1 MGSLVDETTG
11 ETINEPEPV
20 LLDSLSLGRSKI
32 LLLDTFFQIL
42 IYHGA
47 QVAEWKK
54 LDIMNKRNINISKNS
69 WKLRKGKQ

>member
-32 LLLDTFFQIL
+32 FTFFQIL

-47 QVAEWKK
+47 QVAEWRKAGYHEQEEYQYFK
-54 LDIMNKRNINISKNS
+54 EFLEAPKR
-69 WKLRKGKQ
+69 KQ

>member
-32 LLLDTFFQIL
+32 LLLDTF
-42 IYHGA
+42 
-47 QVAEWKK
+47 
-54 LDIMNKRNINISKNS
+54 SKF
-69 WKLRKGKQ
+69 